1 MASYS
6 SRVKKD
12 VARWVE
18 QGFIDQIAGDK
29 IARDVEQH
37 ERRSL
42 SFGNVLAIMAALLLA
57 AAILVLIA
65 ANWEA
70 IPRLVRVFA
79 LFAIMLGG
87 YVGGAVLKNTGHPGI
102 AEAVWIVAA
111 ATFGGAIALIGQM
124 YHLSGDET
132 AVILVWSIA
141 TGLAAAALQSGPL
154 TVSAVGLGIAWLF
167 FAGFDIWSNKEVPLS
182 YPLLMAALWAVSLWT
197 GSNAAR
203 HLILLSLVFFV
214 VLLSFDYD
222 LLNIALALAVVSAAL
237 FALAVYFP
245 GPVERLVQLD
255 GRFPVHCLIGFLT
268 GMPILQVWLT
278 DDTAAFAISAV
289 VIIAGIVG
297 ALLLAGRESRGFR
310 WIAYLGFTL
319 ELVIVYVILAGSML
333 GTAGLF
339 LTAGVALG
347 LVAFFIIRIEKRMNA
362 PAIEGASA

>member
-12 VARWVE
+12 VTRWIE
-18 QGFIDQIAGDK
+18 LGFIDKAAGDK
-29 IARDVEQH
+29 IATDVEQH

-42 SFGNVLAIMAALLLA
+42 SFGNILAMMAALLLA

-70 IPRLVRVFA
+70 IPRVARVLA
-79 LFAIMLGG
+79 LFAIMLAG

-102 AEAVWIVAA
+102 AEAVWVVAA

-141 TGLAAAALQSGPL
+141 TALAAAALQSGPL
-154 TVSAVGLGIAWLF
+154 TVCAVGLGAAWLF
-167 FAGFDIWSNKEVPLS
+167 FAGFDIWSNKEVPLT
-182 YPLLMAALWAVSLWT
+182 YPLLVAAFWGVSLWT
-197 GSNAAR
+197 GSKAAR
-203 HLILLSLVFFV
+203 HLLLLSLIFYV
-214 VLLSFDYD
+214 VLLAIDYD
-222 LLNIALALAVVSAAL
+222 LLTIALALALVSAAL

-245 GPVERLVQLD
+245 DLVERIVQLD

-268 GMPILQVWLT
+268 GALILQAWLL
-278 DDTAAFAISAV
+278 DDTGEFAISAI

-297 ALLLAGRESRGFR
+297 ALLLAGRESRGLR
-310 WIAYLGFTL
+310 WIAYIGFTL
-319 ELVIVYVILAGSML
+319 ELIIVYVMLAGTML

-339 LTAGVALG
+339 LMAGVALG
-347 LVAFFIIRIEKRMNA
+347 LVAFFIIRIEKRMNT